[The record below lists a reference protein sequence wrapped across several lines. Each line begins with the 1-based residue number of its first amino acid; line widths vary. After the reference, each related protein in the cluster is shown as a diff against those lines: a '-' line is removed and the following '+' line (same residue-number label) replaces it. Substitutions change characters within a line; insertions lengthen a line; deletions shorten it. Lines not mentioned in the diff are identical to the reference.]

1 MQTIT
6 IYVDVEGG
14 CVQGIYGDALP
25 TDIEINFVLRDHDNI
40 EVGDEDPMPDG
51 YVPEC
56 YYFWTMTEYIVLY
69 RIKAI
74 SSDLDAPF
82 GFECY
87 ARNVDDAEEQC
98 LNNNPD
104 ADIVWVI
111 QTESMREAFED
122 YYGTSI
128 AA

>member
-56 YYFWTMTEYIVLY
+56 YYF
-69 RIKAI
+69 
-74 SSDLDAPF
+74 
-82 GFECY
+82 
-87 ARNVDDAEEQC
+87 
-98 LNNNPD
+98 
-104 ADIVWVI
+104 
-111 QTESMREAFED
+111 
-122 YYGTSI
+122 
-128 AA
+128 